1 MPGAQPGDLLQTR
14 ANELRV
20 TLRRCDPVLGLLDT
34 RDDIARPR
42 KHAPWSDQREQALE
56 GEPRVP
62 GNAPQRRRP
71 QTNVLVVREGQLTTV
86 SVPQHAVGSALPDH
100 DEASALEGTDYPPGG

>member
-1 MPGAQPGDLLQTR
+1 MMCRASSAFARYSPGWSIPTSAK
-14 ANELRV
+14 
-20 TLRRCDPVLGLLDT
+20 TLPL
-34 RDDIARPR
+34 
-42 KHAPWSDQREQALE
+42 PWSDQREQALE

-71 QTNVLVVREGQLTTV
+71 QTNVLVVREGQLATV

-100 DEASALEGTDYPPGG
+100 DEASAFEGTDHPPGG